1 MSRHLSNFENDIL
14 KEIGNIGVGN
24 AVTSMSDLMNKKVDM
39 TIPYVH
45 LLTINEIMDIV
56 GGPEEIIVTTF
67 CKVKGDISGTV
78 YFILSLEEASLIAKK
93 MLQDETAE
101 ISTIES
107 MDDMVI
113 SALKEVANIVIGSYI
128 SALADFT
135 NMEIQ
140 TTIPFLSVDMAAA
153 TLVTGLLE
161 FSRES
166 DKAILIGSE
175 FSGHESANHTQ
186 SHFLLV
192 PDLESIPKLFTA
204 LGVNKDE

>member
-1 MSRHLSNFENDIL
+1 MTRPLSSFENDVL

-24 AVTSMSDLMNKKVDM
+24 AATSMSNLMNKNISM
-39 TIPYVH
+39 NIPYVH

-67 CKVKGDISGTV
+67 CKVNGDISGTV
-78 YFILSLEEASLIAKK
+78 YFILSLEEATLIAQK
-93 MLQDETAE
+93 MLQDKSVE
-101 ISTIES
+101 ITTVDE
-107 MDDMVI
+107 MNKMVT
-113 SALKEVANIVIGSYI
+113 SALREVANIVIGSYI

-135 NMEIQ
+135 RMTIQ
-140 TTIPFLSVDMAAA
+140 TTVPFLSVDMAAA

-166 DKAILIGSE
+166 DHAILIGSE
-175 FSGHESANHTQ
+175 FFGEDIVEQAK

-192 PDLESIPKLFTA
+192 PDLDSIPKLFSA
-204 LGVNKDE
+204 LGVNDDD

>member
-1 MSRHLSNFENDIL
+1 MSRYLSNFENDIL

-24 AVTSMSDLMNKKVDM
+24 ATTSMSALMNQEVTM
-39 TIPYVH
+39 NVPYVN

-78 YFILSLEEASLIAKK
+78 YFVLSLDEASSIARK
-93 MLQDETAE
+93 MLQDETVQ
-101 ISTIES
+101 ISTLES
-107 MDDMVI
+107 MNDMVI
-113 SALKEVANIVIGSYI
+113 SALKEVANIVVGAYI

-135 NMEIQ
+135 DMNIH

-153 TLVTGLLE
+153 TLVTGLIE
-161 FSRES
+161 TSRES
-166 DKAILIGSE
+166 DHAILIGSE
-175 FSGHESANHTQ
+175 FSGREITDQTQ

-192 PDLESIPKLFTA
+192 PELESIPKLFNA
-204 LGVNKDE
+204 LGVSVDD

>member
-1 MSRHLSNFENDIL
+1 MSCHLSNFENDIL

-24 AVTSMSDLMNKKVDM
+24 AATSMSDLMNQEVKMK
-39 TIPYVH
+39 IPYVH

-78 YFILSLEEASLIAKK
+78 YFVLSLEEASSIARK
-93 MLQDETAE
+93 MLQDEAVE
-101 ISTIES
+101 VSTVEN
-107 MDDMVI
+107 MNDMVI
-113 SALKEVANIVIGSYI
+113 SALKEVANIVIGAYI

-135 NMEIQ
+135 NMNIQ

-166 DKAILIGSE
+166 DHAILIGSE
-175 FSGHESANHTQ
+175 FSGREVADYAQ

-192 PDLESIPKLFTA
+192 PDLDSIPKFFKA
-204 LGVNKDE
+204 LGVYKND